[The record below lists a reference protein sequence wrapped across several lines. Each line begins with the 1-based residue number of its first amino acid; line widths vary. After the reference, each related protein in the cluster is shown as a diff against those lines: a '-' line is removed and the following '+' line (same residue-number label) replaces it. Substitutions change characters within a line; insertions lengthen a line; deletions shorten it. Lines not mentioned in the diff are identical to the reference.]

1 MTTGSTR
8 SRTDYRRAPVSGANA
23 LQIGYADPLIDDP
36 ATTES
41 YPGKPARSNEPAR
54 SGEPVRSSEPGQ
66 PGRPDSGERRSQA
79 GRRSRVAPVAPPAPM
94 ALPRAPFLMLVIGLV
109 IAGVLGV
116 LVLNTK
122 INENSFELDDLRS
135 QQQDLNLQEQQLS
148 QQLELAQS
156 PGSLRAAA
164 KRLGLVPAGTPAYI
178 ILPDGKIVD
187 VPTPATG
194 TNTTSGR

>member
-8 SRTDYRRAPVSGANA
+8 SRTDYRGNAGLRAPVSGANA
-23 LQIGYADPLIDDP
+23 LQIGYADPLVDDP
-36 ATTES
+36 VDSEPLPRERPQPRELGQPS
-41 YPGKPARSNEPAR
+41 EPA
-54 SGEPVRSSEPGQ
+54 PPN
-66 PGRPDSGERRSQA
+66 
-79 GRRSRVAPVAPPAPM
+79 RRSRVTPAPTRPVAPPAAM
-94 ALPRAPFLMLVIGLV
+94 ALPRAPFLVLVIGLV

-122 INENSFELDDLRS
+122 INENSFVLDNLRT

-194 TNTTSGR
+194 TNPTSGR